1 MKTLKQLGLGKNSL
15 EHHIEIETTEVCKF
29 LSNFVNSGNSK
40 IRLDDF
46 FDLPCLNVIWSLVNT
61 SRFDY
66 EDQHLKKMI
75 QLIDKFTMNNF
86 VGPLVGIPYLKYI
99 PPFSFIYSNIKS
111 NMDTFKQYIENLVTG
126 QKQTFDEDSLRGYVD
141 HYLSEV
147 NRTSEPHY
155 TDKQLIVTLIDFF
168 TGGSGTMSK
177 TLGFAFFFCL
187 QNSDVMLRVQDEIDR
202 VTGVCRLELHFSV
215 MSNFVLMFVF
225 VI

>member
-1 MKTLKQLGLGKNSL
+1 MAEGNITKNSL

-168 TGGSGTMSK
+168 TYCCIN
-177 TLGFAFFFCL
+177 CL
-187 QNSDVMLRVQDEIDR
+187 HILPDLAKLEEKYKGRLTVV
-202 VTGVCRLELHFSV
+202 GVHSAKFDNEK
-215 MSNFVLMFVF
+215 VF
-225 VI
+225 